1 MNDIRFTVWTSR
13 LGTVMSFAVI
23 IAVVA
28 LAGCSTTRSV
38 IVPQVETRIVEVPP
52 SLLRCMPEPQARD
65 AWRTQRDV
73 ALFLI
78 RLAEAGEDCRLK
90 LEAVRKLL
98 ER

>member
-1 MNDIRFTVWTSR
+1 MNGRRSTMWPSR
-13 LGTVMSFAVI
+13 LGTILSFGVI
-23 IAVVA
+23 VAVVA
-28 LAGCSTTRSV
+28 LAGCTTTERV
-38 IVPQVETRIVEVPP
+38 IPKVETRTLEVPP